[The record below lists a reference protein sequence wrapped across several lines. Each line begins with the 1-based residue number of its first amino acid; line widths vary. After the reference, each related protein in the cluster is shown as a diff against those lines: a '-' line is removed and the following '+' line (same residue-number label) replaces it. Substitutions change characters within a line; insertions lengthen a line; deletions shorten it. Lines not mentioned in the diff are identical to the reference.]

1 MCVSAHYKRGL
12 ANESRVLRDEDK
24 IFLKFWRLISNNPF
38 LETVVYLV
46 KMAQTFPIS

>member
-1 MCVSAHYKRGL
+1 MFVSAHCKRGL
-12 ANESRVLRDEDK
+12 ANESRVLRNEDK

-46 KMAQTFPIS
+46 KMAQTFPVS